1 MAESDS
7 SMSSS
12 LQDSN
17 SDDSQSTSLSSVVGE
32 ELLLAEPSE
41 VLLYRFEPESLSSV
55 VGEELLLAEPSEVL
69 LYRFEPE
76 YDSRLEE
83 RGESS
88 GLLEVVPEDT
98 ETDRVGNVES

>member
-7 SMSSS
+7 STSSS
-12 LQDSN
+12 LQDSD

-32 ELLLAEPSE
+32 ELLLSEPSE
-41 VLLYRFEPESLSSV
+41 VLPYC
-55 VGEELLLAEPSEVL
+55 
-69 LYRFEPE
+69 FEPE

-98 ETDRVGNVES
+98 ETDHVGNVEW